1 MIEFIKDN
9 LAVIAVAAVVVIFLI
24 RFGRTIVA
32 RLRLSGQIDR
42 EGVAADAVV
51 SRVVI
56 ERDLHRRCR
65 CGAGVPSGRRRHRR
79 IRGRRPAA
87 DPLSPRPI
95 RPGQAREGL
104 REDKHH
110 PAKPALPL

>member
-56 ERDLHRRCR
+56 DRDSDGNESRITYVTFTDDA
-65 CGAGVPSGRRRHRR
+65 GAEQECPLAAVVTDAYEEGDRLR
-79 IRGRRPAA
+79 IRYLPGRY
-87 DPLSPRPI
+87 DLV
-95 RPGQAREGL
+95 
-104 REDKHH
+104 
-110 PAKPALPL
+110 KPVKG